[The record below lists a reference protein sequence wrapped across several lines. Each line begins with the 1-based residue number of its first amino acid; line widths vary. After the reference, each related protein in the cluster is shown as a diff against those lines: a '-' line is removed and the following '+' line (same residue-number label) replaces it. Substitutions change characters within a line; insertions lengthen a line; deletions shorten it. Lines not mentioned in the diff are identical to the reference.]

1 MTPIIF
7 AIAIAVGTFQYI
19 DASAAQSNKDV
30 MLVQEHLIHYRARD
44 PTGIPDSSTRSAI
57 QAYQFDWNIPQTSD
71 ITPELIAMLTRRH
84 ALTRPQWYRVKNQ
97 NCAIWNPGPEPR
109 AVATWS
115 GQCASGRTSGTGQ
128 LVWTFIRYGRSIRY
142 VYDGQRQDGKAAGHG
157 QMNWH
162 DGSYYVGS
170 WANGK
175 RHGHGSM
182 AWANGELAG
191 VRYTGSWKH
200 DRPHGKGILIQS
212 NGAREMR
219 EWTKGCSSKDGHKQ
233 AIETTIKAC
242 AFGSRK

>member
-128 LVWTFIRYGRSIRY
+128 LVWAFIRYGQSIRY

-170 WANGK
+170 WA
-175 RHGHGSM
+175 SDM
-182 AWANGELAG
+182 AMGQWLGPTGNSQAYAIQAAG
-191 VRYTGSWKH
+191 NMTG
-200 DRPHGKGILIQS
+200 PMG
-212 NGAREMR
+212 REY
-219 EWTKGCSSKDGHKQ
+219 
-233 AIETTIKAC
+233 
-242 AFGSRK
+242 